1 MFDHELNLK
10 EFGMQDLIYSVGF
23 FDYLPSDFLTNLFRS
38 LYALLNPGGKLI
50 ASFKDASRYRYQEYH
65 WIFDWDGF
73 LQRTEQDFRGILSDA
88 GMPDSAIYEIREE
101 SGVIVFYVVTK

>member
-1 MFDHELNLK
+1 MNLK

-23 FDYLPSDFLTNLFRS
+23 FDYLPSDFLVNLFRS

-65 WIFDWDGF
+65 WVFDWDGF
-73 LQRTEQDFRGILSDA
+73 LQRTEQDFRNILSDA
-88 GMPDSAIYEIREE
+88 GIPDTKISESRED
-101 SGVIVFYVVTK
+101 SGVIVFYVITK